1 MEKSCLD
8 MEEWEFLPDNKTFL
22 GFSHDGAKDVL
33 LKELI
38 VDTDYF
44 SSPSRDVAPPLS
56 SDPTAGDN
64 PNDEAPDKG
73 FKDIGVVP
81 PVTSANQREVVRQ
94 VFFKKLK
101 ENELVDMKV
110 ASNAMEAI
118 TPRLEPEQIQFG
130 EEEGKEGAPMVK
142 EKEQTGSEIKGKAC
156 GDGFGFTLW
165 NWRLTGIRAFCCVG
179 AAAAAT
185 ICIFILGGRPQ
196 QKQRIHF
203 GIHADDKVDEGLNDA
218 PSSPTTMA
226 HISVEGQY
234 NSA

>member
-1 MEKSCLD
+1 

-22 GFSHDGAKDVL
+22 GFSHDGAKDAL

-44 SSPSRDVAPPLS
+44 SSPSRDVAPPR
-56 SDPTAGDN
+56 DN

-110 ASNAMEAI
+110 ASDAMEAI

-185 ICIFILGGRPQ
+185 ICISILGGRPQ
-196 QKQRIHF
+196 QKQRIH
-203 GIHADDKVDEGLNDA
+203 ADDKVVLIDPL
-218 PSSPTTMA
+218 
-226 HISVEGQY
+226 ILIQ
-234 NSA
+234 

>member
-1 MEKSCLD
+1 
-8 MEEWEFLPDNKTFL
+8 MEEWEFLPDNKAFL

-38 VDTDYF
+38 VDTNYF
-44 SSPSRDVAPPLS
+44 SSPSRDVAAPLS

-64 PNDEAPDKG
+64 PNDEAPTEG

-81 PVTSANQREVVRQ
+81 PVISANQRQVVRQ

-118 TPRLEPEQIQFG
+118 TPRLEPEQIRFG
-130 EEEGKEGAPMVK
+130 EEGKEGAPMVN
-142 EKEQTGSEIKGKAC
+142 EKDQTGSEIKGKAC

-196 QKQRIHF
+196 QKQRIQF
-203 GIHADDKVDEGLNDA
+203 GIHADDKVVLVDF
-218 PSSPTTMA
+218 
-226 HISVEGQY
+226 H
-234 NSA
+234 